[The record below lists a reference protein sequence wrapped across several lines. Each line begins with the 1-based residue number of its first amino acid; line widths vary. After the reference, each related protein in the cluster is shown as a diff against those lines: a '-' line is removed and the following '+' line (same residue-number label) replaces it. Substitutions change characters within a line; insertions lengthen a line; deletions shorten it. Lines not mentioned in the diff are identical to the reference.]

1 MSYCKSFGKDRVI
14 FVTKEDHEK
23 PSTIQLPDDPEDERP
38 GLILPNGDINWNC
51 PCLGGMATGPCGP
64 QFREAFSC
72 FHYSTSETKGSEC
85 FDHFKAMQECMSQ
98 YPTLYPA
105 DDDDDDDDDE
115 KEAASR
121 KLDVG
126 KEEVAALGDAV
137 SKASAVTDQEAHGQ
151 EKQVAS
157 QRV

>member
-1 MSYCKSFGKDRVI
+1 MSYCKNFGKDRVI
-14 FVTKEDHEK
+14 FISKEDHEK
-23 PSTIQLPDDPEDERP
+23 PSTIQLPDDPDDEKR

-85 FDHFKAMQECMSQ
+85 FNHFKAMQECMSQ

-105 DDDDDDDDDE
+105 DDDDDE
-115 KEAASR
+115 QASH
-121 KLDVG
+121 KANPG
-126 KEEVAALGDAV
+126 KEEVTGLGYAL
-137 SKASAVTDQEAHGQ
+137 SKTSAVTENEPPKED
-151 EKQVAS
+151 KRVAS
-157 QRV
+157 Q

>member
-1 MSYCKSFGKDRVI
+1 MSYCKNFGKDRVI

-23 PSTIQLPDDPEDERP
+23 PSTIQLPDDPEDEKR
-38 GLILPNGDINWNC
+38 GLILPNGDINWSC

-72 FHYSTSETKGSEC
+72 FHYSKSENKGSEC

-105 DDDDDDDDDE
+105 DDDDDDDDEQALHKVDPD
-115 KEAASR
+115 K
-121 KLDVG
+121 G
-126 KEEVAALGDAV
+126 EVAALGDAV
-137 SKASAVTDQEAHGQ
+137 SKRNTVAEQEPPEQ
-151 EKQVAS
+151 VKEVAS
-157 QRV
+157 Q